1 MMISSNHF
9 KGKTAISGAP
19 CNERNRQLR
28 GKTADKFPTNQ
39 KSQLGISTGNW
50 RQ

>member
-1 MMISSNHF
+1 MESKSRMRTTSTCGSN
-9 KGKTAISGAP
+9 
-19 CNERNRQLR
+19 NERNRQLR